1 MNESNVPNNSLQ
13 LFVPQ
18 NGNRIGP
25 NSIPYTFVDLSNA
38 LGTKLGIR
46 FLTWQNS
53 GEWPTESDRVGVGI
67 ASGVCKDPSTVT
79 VVRIIRLGPLP
90 SRHDECDGY
99 NIF

>member
-1 MNESNVPNNSLQ
+1 MNESNVPNNRLQ

-25 NSIPYTFVDLSNA
+25 NFIPCTFVDLSNA

-46 FLTWQNS
+46 FLTRHNS
-53 GEWPTESDRVGVGI
+53 GERPTESDRVGVGL
-67 ASGVCKDPSTVT
+67 ASGVSKNPSTVT
-79 VVRIIRLGPLP
+79 VVRIIWFGLLP
-90 SRHDECDGY
+90 SRHDKCDGY